1 MWDMLYQ
8 RYGDPMMLLD
18 QMLQVGRMCEF
29 IGKVVEIKNEEVKDE
44 ARWEFYLHKVFDKS
58 FTDYL
63 KEVEEP
69 KTLETAD
76 MKQIETTVKSSMNI
90 LENFTFE

>member
-8 RYGDPMMLLD
+8 RYSDPMMLLN
-18 QMLQVGRMCEF
+18 QMLQASRMCEF
-29 IGKVVEIKNEEVKDE
+29 IDKIIDIKNEEVKEE

-58 FTDYL
+58 FADYL

-69 KTLETAD
+69 KMPETAD
-76 MKQIETTVKSSMNI
+76 MKQVETTVKDSMNI
-90 LENFTFE
+90 LENFNME